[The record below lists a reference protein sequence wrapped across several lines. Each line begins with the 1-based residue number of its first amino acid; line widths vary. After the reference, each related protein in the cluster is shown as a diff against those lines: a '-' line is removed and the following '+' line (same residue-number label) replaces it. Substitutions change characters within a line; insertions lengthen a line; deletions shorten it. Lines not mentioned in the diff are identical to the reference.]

1 MTQKKRVLVVINSM
15 ELGGAQKSLVSFLK
29 SMKEQGFDAQ
39 YDMNLLIA
47 KPVGLFMEQ
56 IPPYVHQLT
65 PPAELVWLGT
75 ERHDALLK
83 RFPTL
88 RGNIGKLR
96 WMASNKQRFLYKKLN
111 EEQRI
116 WKNWKQL
123 IRPLQGHYDI
133 AISYM
138 NGFPSYFVMD
148 KVSADRKILWIHNE
162 YEKLRYDTEF
172 DRSYYAAADGI
183 ITISEVCCDSFL
195 RVFPAFANKISV
207 LENITLA
214 SDVRAN
220 GEKKEA
226 PEFERTDAVKILSV
240 GRLCEQKQ
248 FELTVR
254 AAKVLKERGLRFLW
268 VIVGDGPDR
277 AMLENKISQCDV
289 SDCFLLVGLKDN
301 PYSYMARCDVFVQ
314 TSRFEGKSMVLDE
327 VKLFRKPI
335 IITNYPSAADAISDG
350 ENGLICPMNAESIA
364 DAVER
369 IVQDAALRKRFAAAL
384 EKENGNS
391 KELNKYLKIM
401 L

>member
-96 WMASNKQRFLYKKLN
+96 WMVSNKQRLLHKKLN

-116 WKNWKQL
+116 WKNWKPL

-133 AISYM
+133 AVSYM

>member
-1 MTQKKRVLVVINSM
+1 MAQKKRVLVVINSM

-56 IPPYVHQLT
+56 IPSYVHQLT

-133 AISYM
+133 AVSYI

-162 YEKLRYDTEF
+162 YEKLRYDTEL